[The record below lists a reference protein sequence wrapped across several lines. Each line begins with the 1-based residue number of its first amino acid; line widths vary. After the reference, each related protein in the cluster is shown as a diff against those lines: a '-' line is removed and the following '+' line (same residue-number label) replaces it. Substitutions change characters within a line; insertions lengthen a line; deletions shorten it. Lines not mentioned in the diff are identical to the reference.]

1 MSITIFLRVC
11 LCFLV
16 RLTKI
21 SQSGFWRSLNATARW
36 WFSSTDSSLYLASR
50 SQSFDYHK
58 DFGSAK
64 PYMMASSELLLIRNW
79 LVRPGWSTS
88 WMAAA
93 KMADITS
100 SGVNTHWATEIIFL
114 NWSNIFSVHSPPV
127 RESWEE
133 REWIEWRQRRARCCD
148 MEHLTMLVFYLDI
161 WLVIYLF
168 RSI

>member
-36 WFSSTDSSLYLASR
+36 WFSSTDSSLYLPSR
-50 SQSFDYHK
+50 SQSLYYHN
-58 DFGSAK
+58 DIGSAK

-100 SGVNTHWATEIIFL
+100 SGVNTHWATENIFL
-114 NWSNIFSVHSPPV
+114 ELIKYFSSALTSSAG
-127 RESWEE
+127 EL
-133 REWIEWRQRRARCCD
+133 RRTWVDWVTSAPCTLLWYGTSD
-148 MEHLTMLVFYLDI
+148 NVGIYLDI
-161 WLVIYLF
+161 YRLDYI
-168 RSI
+168 